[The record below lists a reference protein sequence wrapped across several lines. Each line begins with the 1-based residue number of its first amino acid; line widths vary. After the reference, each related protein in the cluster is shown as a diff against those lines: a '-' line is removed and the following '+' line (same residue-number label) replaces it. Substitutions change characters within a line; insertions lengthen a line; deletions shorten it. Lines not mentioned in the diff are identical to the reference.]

1 MIPSLAA
8 ETSPVRY
15 DESVLIERVLSGE
28 HECFYELMRPYERN
42 IYVSAFLILKNQADA
57 EEVAQEAVFK
67 AFRRLNQFRRESKF
81 GTWIIQITINEARMR
96 RRKYRRDRYNSV
108 EQDATA
114 EETGTYIP
122 RDFADWREIPIETL
136 QRAEFRQALT
146 RAFLRLPEKYREV
159 FMLRDI
165 EQMSAAETAAALGIG
180 EGNVRTRLVRARL
193 MLRDEL
199 APGYDGTWLTEEGWK
214 KVRPW

>member
-1 MIPSLAA
+1 
-8 ETSPVRY
+8 
-15 DESVLIERVLSGE
+15 
-28 HECFYELMRPYERN
+28 
-42 IYVSAFLILKNQADA
+42 
-57 EEVAQEAVFK
+57 
-67 AFRRLNQFRRESKF
+67 
-81 GTWIIQITINEARMR
+81 
-96 RRKYRRDRYNSV
+96 
-108 EQDATA
+108 
-114 EETGTYIP
+114 
-122 RDFADWREIPIETL
+122 IETL

-165 EQMSAAETAAALGIG
+165 EQMSAAETAAVLGIG
-180 EGNVRTRLVRARL
+180 EGNVRTRLMRARL